1 MGNSRF
7 TLLAEAKV
15 VRVRNSDA
23 KKTRSLLGD
32 MGVDLLNSITT
43 LNKIECKRIW
53 DFKNLGGSLGGSCK
67 EREREREREVY
78 DLARER
84 EPKRLDFERERER
97 EQKGYRFCERE
108 RCGVGGKMGFKRWGK
123 PWSV

>member
-1 MGNSRF
+1 MKVGNSRF

-53 DFKNLGGSLGGSCK
+53 DLKNLGGSC
-67 EREREREREVY
+67 RERERERE
-78 DLARER
+78 A
-84 EPKRLDFERERER
+84 KRL
-97 EQKGYRFCERE
+97 
-108 RCGVGGKMGFKRWGK
+108 
-123 PWSV
+123 

>member
-1 MGNSRF
+1 MKVGNSRF

-67 EREREREREVY
+67 ERERERE
-78 DLARER
+78 
-84 EPKRLDFERERER
+84 PKRLDFERER